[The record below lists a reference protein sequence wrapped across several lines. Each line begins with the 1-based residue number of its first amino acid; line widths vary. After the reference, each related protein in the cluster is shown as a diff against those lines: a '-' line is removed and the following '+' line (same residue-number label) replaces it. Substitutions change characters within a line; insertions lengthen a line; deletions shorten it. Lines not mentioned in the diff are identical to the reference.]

1 MSDLHSNNKELIEKH
16 NQHDLVTRQ
25 ECEQILE
32 KILKEENI
40 SGELKEY
47 EIVPELSTI
56 GYLGEYFHLHMKYH
70 RGTETELK
78 HLRLFVKTRPY
89 QNPDM
94 SDFIERSGMLKK
106 ESTLY
111 QNLLNELKRLTPNIW
126 CAQCYLVKED
136 LFVMQNIID
145 LGYEPL
151 KDSSVFLNK
160 PQIGS
165 ILKGLA
171 SMHACSVGYEQKNN
185 LKIGE
190 KLKDVLYEVTVSPKV
205 VWYTAGIKAVLAVA
219 LKHPLYQA
227 EPLQNFIKSRL
238 PAILDTVYEM
248 VNPSNKYHNVFCHRD
263 VWGGNVFFA
272 KDQPYEKGAAF
283 VDFQLCRYSPAAI
296 DVLMTLYINIRPQDR
311 RAMENECHEL
321 YYQQF
326 SDELTQMSLKAS
338 DFMSYEQF
346 KNSLNDLALF
356 GALYNCIAATILRVP
371 GDYLKDMKLNRPD
384 DFHRYT
390 NVDRTDEVLE
400 LVKIDAKFRD
410 YMLECID
417 DMMELILKDYYYKSK

>member
-1 MSDLHSNNKELIEKH
+1 MNDQQNNKELIERH
-16 NQHDLVTRQ
+16 SRDDLVTRE

-32 KILKEENI
+32 KILKEQGDI
-40 SGELKEY
+40 KGVLKEY

-56 GYLGEYFHLHMKYH
+56 GYLGEYFHLHLKYQKEGDNDFTH
-70 RGTETELK
+70 I
-78 HLRLFVKTRPY
+78 RLFVKTKPY

-106 ESTLY
+106 EATLY
-111 QNLLNELKRLTPNIW
+111 QRLLNELKKLTPNIW
-126 CAQCYLVKED
+126 CAQCYLVKPD
-136 LFVMQNIID
+136 LFVMQNIVD
-145 LGYEPL
+145 LGYEPM

-160 PQIGS
+160 PQICS

-171 SMHACSVGYEQKNN
+171 SMHACSVGYEQKNKI
-185 LKIGE
+185 KIGE
-190 KLKDVLYEVTVSPKV
+190 ELKDVLYEVTVNPKV
-205 VWYTAGIKAVLAVA
+205 VWYTAGIKATLAVT
-219 LKHPLYQA
+219 LKHPNYQT
-227 EPLQNFIKSRL
+227 EPLQEFIKNRL
-238 PAILDTVYEM
+238 PSILDTVYDM
-248 VNPSNKYHNVFCHRD
+248 VNPSSKYYNVFCHRD

-272 KDQPYEKGAAF
+272 KENPYEKGAAF

-296 DVLMTLYINIRPQDR
+296 DVLMTLYMNIKPSERKQIER
-311 RAMENECHEL
+311 ECYAV

-326 SDELTQMSLKAS
+326 QEELSKMSLKAS
-338 DFMSYEQF
+338 DFMTYEEF
-346 KNSLNDLALF
+346 EKSLKDLALF

-371 GDYLKDMKLNRPD
+371 GDYLRDMKLNRPD

-400 LVKIDAKFRD
+400 LVKIDADFRE

-417 DMMELILKDYYYKSK
+417 DMMELVLNEYF